1 MKTDEE
7 VMNGLKYDLNGVS
20 HLTVSTGK
28 FLSPGLK
35 ITENPRATTFNR
47 LTKLTKG
54 NRLVDLASV

>member
-1 MKTDEE
+1 MR
-7 VMNGLKYDLNGVS
+7 L

-35 ITENPRATTFNR
+35 MAENPRTATFNR

-54 NRLVDLASV
+54 NRLEGLAFV